1 MRSKPTFKPD
11 SSSSQNNKYSLP
23 SCLLMF
29 FVVVGGYFAFGAIN
43 RVLSGSGNSLDQVIC
58 CGTLIGLVLLV
69 ILAILQ
75 EDQNTKKLREA
86 QQEWKGTCRSV
97 EVAIVNRQYYPGG
110 SWEDEYGI
118 PHTARPRYQLDL
130 ESTAKQR
137 VLFPNLQSVSVS
149 VNESVYS
156 KLVDR
161 NVVRVYYQPDS
172 PMTFLLE
179 EEIE

>member
-1 MRSKPTFKPD
+1 MRSKPTFKLE
-11 SSSSQNNKYSLP
+11 SSSSQNKEYSLP
-23 SCLLMF
+23 SCLLMC

-43 RVLSGSGNSLDQVIC
+43 RVLSGSRNSLDQVIC
-58 CGTLIGLVLLV
+58 CGTLIGLVILV
-69 ILAILQ
+69 ILGILT

-86 QQEWKGTCRSV
+86 QQEWKGTCRPV

-110 SWEDEYGI
+110 SYEDEYGI
-118 PHTARPRYQLDL
+118 PHTVRPRYHLDL
-130 ESTAKQR
+130 ELTAEQR
-137 VLFPNLQSVSVS
+137 VLFSNLQSVSVT
-149 VNESVYS
+149 VNERVYS

-161 NVVRVYYQPDS
+161 NVVCVYYQPDS